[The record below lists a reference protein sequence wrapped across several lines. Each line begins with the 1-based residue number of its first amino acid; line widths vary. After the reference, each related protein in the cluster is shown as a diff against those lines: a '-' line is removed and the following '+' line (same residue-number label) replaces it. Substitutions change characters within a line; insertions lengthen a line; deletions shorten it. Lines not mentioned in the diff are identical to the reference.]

1 MLETIKNIIKRIIAR
16 FLVRVVPRGVFC
28 DHRLFNIWQSHGY
41 HIMPVHFYNPVP
53 DTLELEKDVWTRRSE
68 LVGVD
73 MNVSKQL
80 EILSEFGAHYK
91 SEYELLHS
99 LGAGT
104 PDWGVLYCMI
114 RHFKPRR
121 IIEIGSGASTAVSAM
136 AVERNRKEMGIAAS
150 LIAIEPHPSQELID
164 GFPGLSE
171 LKSMPVQDVPLT
183 EFQQLGENDILF
195 IDSSHILKIGSDV
208 QYEYLEII
216 PRLKNGVIVH
226 IHDIFFPYEY
236 PREWVMDRSIFWN
249 EAYILQAFLAFN
261 SAFEVI
267 WSSSYLHHHHPGA
280 LQQAFSRYHP
290 QNGVP
295 SSFYM
300 RRTKDK

>member
-1 MLETIKNIIKRIIAR
+1 
-16 FLVRVVPRGVFC
+16 
-28 DHRLFNIWQSHGY
+28 
-41 HIMPVHFYNPVP
+41 MPIHFYNPVP
-53 DTLELEKDVWTRRSE
+53 DTRELKEDVWTRRSE

-73 MNVSKQL
+73 MNEAKQL
-80 EILSEFGAHYK
+80 EILSEFTARYK
-91 SEYELLHS
+91 SEYELYQSH
-99 LGAGT
+99 AGV
-104 PDWGVLYCMI
+104 PDWGILYCMI

-121 IIEIGSGASTAVSAM
+121 IIEIGSGHSTVVAAM
-136 AVERNRKEMGIAAS
+136 AIERNRKEMGVEAS
-150 LIAIEPHPSQELID
+150 LIAIEPYPRQDLID
-164 GFPGLSE
+164 GFPGLTE
-171 LKSMPVQDVPLT
+171 LKSMPVQDVPLA

-195 IDSSHILKIGSDV
+195 IDSSHMLKMGSDV
-208 QYEYLEII
+208 QYEYLEVI
-216 PRLKNGVIVH
+216 PRLQNGVIVH

-236 PREWVMDRSIFWN
+236 PREWAMDRTIFWN

-280 LQQAFSRYHP
+280 LQRAFSRYHP

-300 RRTKDK
+300 RRTRNK